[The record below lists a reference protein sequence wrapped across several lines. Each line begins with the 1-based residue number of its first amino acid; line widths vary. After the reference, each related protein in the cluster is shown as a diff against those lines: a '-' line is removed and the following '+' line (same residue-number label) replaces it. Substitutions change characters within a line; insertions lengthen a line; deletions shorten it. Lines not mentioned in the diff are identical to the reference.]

1 MSDPQS
7 TPPHGAQ
14 RHGNGAK
21 YITLL
26 LLGLV
31 IGAICTVMALRAIEA
46 RKDHF
51 HESVMHVQSWHLG
64 QIKAG
69 IEQNRCGTTDS
80 LPHLQTL
87 RTMANDLEPA
97 FPDLR
102 DDPRFIEHASQAR
115 GTLDAAL
122 ASPPSG
128 CEALGNTAKQIGEAC
143 KACHQDFRG

>member
-21 YITLL
+21 YIALL

-31 IGAICTVMALRAIEA
+31 IGAICTVMAVRAIEA

-51 HESVMHVQSWHLG
+51 HGSVMHVQAWHLA
-64 QIKAG
+64 QLRAG
-69 IEQNRCGTTDS
+69 IEQNRCGATDS

-115 GTLDAAL
+115 ATLDAAL
-122 ASPPSG
+122 ANPPSN
-128 CEALGNTAKQIGEAC
+128 CESLGATAKQIGEAC